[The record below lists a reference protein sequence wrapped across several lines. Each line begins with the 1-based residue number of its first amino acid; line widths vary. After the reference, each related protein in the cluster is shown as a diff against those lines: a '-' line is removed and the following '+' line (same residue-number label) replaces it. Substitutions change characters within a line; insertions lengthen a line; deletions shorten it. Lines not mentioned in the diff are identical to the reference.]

1 MAIKTLNKSG
11 SWVTADYYPPGFYSA
26 HEIIMPEEGW
36 LNKIGGVCA
45 SDSSGTFKFFL
56 TTQTTPGTGSAT
68 ESLLW
73 MGSTTHSAVSG
84 NFVFEEDLPDIY
96 VVSGQK
102 IYVCMYAA
110 SGEARF
116 CYENSAGSYILDGPY
131 GGGPVPPDVPLTA
144 YTAYNDYRYAQ
155 WIEYDDTNPGGGSST
170 GKLKYYNGTAWV
182 EKSLKY
188 WDGTEWVAKP
198 LKYWNGTAWVLA

>member
-1 MAIKTLNKSG
+1 MTIKTINKNTAWSG
-11 SWVTADYYPPGFYSA
+11 ADWYPPGFYSA

-36 LNKIGGVCA
+36 INKIGGVSA
-45 SDSSGTFKFFL
+45 SDSGGTCKFFI
-56 TTQTTPGTGSAT
+56 TTQTTPGTGDAT
-68 ESLLW
+68 QTLLW
-73 MGSTTHSAVSG
+73 SGSTTHTVPIGEAVL
-84 NFVFEEDLPDIY
+84 EEDVSDIH
-96 VVSGQK
+96 VISGQK
-102 IYVCMYAA
+102 IFVCMYAV

-116 CYENSAGSYILDGPY
+116 CYDSSAGNYILDGPY
-131 GGGPVPPDVPLTA
+131 GGGSIPPAVPLTG
-144 YTAYNDYRYAQ
+144 YSPYNDYRYAQ

-188 WDGTEWVAKP
+188 WNGTAWVAKP